1 MKTDLYLGNR
11 LSVHYTGKTKHN
23 DIWEFNILPFITID
37 HWRILAGWLLFSVQY
52 TYGDE

>member
-23 DIWEFNILPFITID
+23 DIWEFNMLPYITID
-37 HWRILAGWLLFSVQY
+37 SWRILAGWLLFSVQY
-52 TYGDE
+52 VYGDE